1 MGSKPPATGIP
12 GGVTQRKCPKKSGFG
27 PVPLIMANH
36 PTLLPREHGAY
47 AELAFPLITGW
58 AMAIPSLSALALG
71 ASAVLFFLA
80 NESVAILLGVR
91 GKRLHTQLGT
101 PARARARTLMGLG
114 AVLGLAGI
122 LGAGPSVWPEILLP
136 AAPGA
141 LLIPTVLNGRQKTF
155 PGEILVVT
163 AFSTLVLPLA
173 MASGADPDRAWAA
186 ACVWWVS
193 FTLGTLEVHA
203 IKASHKPTGRGDWTR
218 WGSPLLSGA
227 VVLAGF
233 AVWLGPWAFSGVSGA
248 GDLPVAAAGSDPA
261 WFRGMA
267 AALTRVLIHSVPA
280 LLPPSVAV
288 FGLSL
293 LRVHPKHLKRVG
305 WSLVGANTLALV
317 ILLAG

>member
-1 MGSKPPATGIP
+1 MTK
-12 GGVTQRKCPKKSGFG
+12 
-27 PVPLIMANH
+27 H

-47 AELAFPLITGW
+47 AELAFPLVTGW
-58 AMAIPSLSALALG
+58 AMAIPSLPSLALG

-80 NESVAILLGVR
+80 NEPLAILLGVR
-91 GKRLHTQLGT
+91 GKRLQTQLGSSAS
-101 PARARARTLMGLG
+101 ARGRTLLGLG
-114 AVLGLAGI
+114 IALGLAGV

-136 AAPGA
+136 GAAGL
-141 LLIPTVLNGRQKTF
+141 LLIPTFLAGRQKTIL
-155 PGEILVVT
+155 GEILVVT

-173 MASGADPDRAWAA
+173 MASGAEANRAWAA

-193 FTLGTLEVHA
+193 FALGTFEVHA
-203 IKASHKPTGRGDWTR
+203 IKARHKPAGRSDWTR

-233 AVWLGPWAFSGVSGA
+233 AVWMGPWGFSGVSGEVE
-248 GDLPVAAAGSDPA
+248 LPA
-261 WFRGMA
+261 
-267 AALTRVLIHSVPA
+267 VPA
-280 LLPPSVAV
+280 LLPPSVAI

-317 ILLAG
+317 ILLVG

>member
-1 MGSKPPATGIP
+1 
-12 GGVTQRKCPKKSGFG
+12 
-27 PVPLIMANH
+27 MANH

-58 AMAIPSLSALALG
+58 AMTIPSFSALALG

-91 GKRLHTQLGT
+91 GKRLQTQLGT
-101 PARARARTLMGLG
+101 PARARGWTLLGLG
-114 AVLGLAGI
+114 IALGLTGV
-122 LGAGPSVWPEILLP
+122 LGAGASVWPEVLVP
-136 AAPGA
+136 VASGA
-141 LLIPTVLNGRQKTF
+141 LLVPTVLAGRQKTIL
-155 PGEILVVT
+155 GEILVVT

-173 MASGADPDRAWAA
+173 MASGAETHRAWAA

-193 FTLGTLEVHA
+193 FSLGTFEVHA
-203 IKASHKPTGRGDWTR
+203 IKARHKPTGRSDWTR

-233 AVWLGPWAFSGVSGA
+233 AVWLGPWGFSGVSGA
-248 GDLPVAAAGSDPA
+248 GELPVGAAGSDPA

-267 AALTRVLIHSVPA
+267 TALTPVLNHSVPA
-280 LLPPSVAV
+280 LLPPSVAI

-305 WSLVGANTLALV
+305 WGLVGANTLALV
-317 ILLAG
+317 ILLVG